1 MAVIRW
7 RPGNYPAE
15 YWREVQNLFHQFLHE
30 GQIPAHE
37 VEFHPPMNVLE
48 TESDFIVELEIP
60 GINAKTA
67 EVSMQGDTLAVRGEK
82 KFEDSPDRRIHAQEC
97 YYGKFHRY
105 IEIPDDIIP
114 EKISADYKNG
124 VLRIVLPK
132 ALEATKKKGIEIK
145 VS

>member
-15 YWREVQNLFHQFLHE
+15 YWREVQDLFNRFLHE
-30 GQIPAHE
+30 GQAPVQE
-37 VEFHPPMNVLE
+37 VEFHPPMSILE
-48 TESDFIVELEIP
+48 TERDFIVELEIP
-60 GINAKTA
+60 GIDAKHA
-67 EVSMQGDTLAVRGEK
+67 EVSMQGDTLIVRGEK
-82 KFEDSPDRRIHAQEC
+82 KFEEVPDQRLHAQER

-105 IEIPDDIIP
+105 IEIPYDIAA

-124 VLRIVLPK
+124 VLRVVLPK
-132 ALEATKKKGIEIK
+132 APEAKKKEVEIK